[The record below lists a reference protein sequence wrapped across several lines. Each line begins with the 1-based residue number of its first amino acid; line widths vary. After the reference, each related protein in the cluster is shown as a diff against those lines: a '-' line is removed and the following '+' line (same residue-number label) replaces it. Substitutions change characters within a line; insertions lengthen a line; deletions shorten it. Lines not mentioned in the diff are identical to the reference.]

1 MSDDTLL
8 ALVKRN
14 PVRVEEFR
22 SSRGTD
28 QLGERDVD
36 GALMAIKRGASCPH
50 DRLPLMVRGH
60 RQISP
65 ELESVTDLMYALIR
79 LVAERSGV
87 ATSVIAS
94 RDDLADYIEH
104 PEQSPLR
111 EGWRFELVGS
121 RLDDLLSGNMGLTV
135 KDGKIELL

>member
-1 MSDDTLL
+1 M
-8 ALVKRN
+8 
-14 PVRVEEFR
+14 
-22 SSRGTD
+22 
-28 QLGERDVD
+28 
-36 GALMAIKRGASCPH
+36 
-50 DRLPLMVRGH
+50 
-60 RQISP
+60 
-65 ELESVTDLMYALIR
+65 
-79 LVAERSGV
+79 

-104 PEQSPLR
+104 PEQSHLR